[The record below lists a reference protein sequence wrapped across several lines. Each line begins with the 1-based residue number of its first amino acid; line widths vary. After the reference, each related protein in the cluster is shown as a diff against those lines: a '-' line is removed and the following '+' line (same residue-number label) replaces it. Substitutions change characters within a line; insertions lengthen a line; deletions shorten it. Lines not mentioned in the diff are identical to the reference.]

1 MADMAGKFNFMD
13 YQSPI
18 SIIAKSIAKHFDAAI
33 ENGVYKQMHEFGV
46 IVDKD
51 ELVKALKYDREQYNK
66 GYADGFANA
75 DKEVAIELFAA
86 MDEAIDLI
94 CEMAGFGIKI
104 FGKYAELK
112 KRYIG
117 GDEE

>member
-1 MADMAGKFNFMD
+1 MWK
-13 YQSPI
+13 SPI
-18 SIIAKSIAKHFDAAI
+18 EIIKEKVQTQLEKDVMTAVQKCGI
-33 ENGVYKQMHEFGV
+33 V
-46 IVDKD
+46 VDKK
-51 ELVKALKYDREQYNK
+51 ELIKALKYDREQYNK

-75 DKEVAIELFAA
+75 GKEVAIELCAA
-86 MDEAIDLI
+86 MDEVIDLI
-94 CEMAGFGIKI
+94 CKMAGFGIEI